1 MDFTVPPSSF
11 VSAAAMRRTRHAID
25 RLLGGAEAPSLAA
38 LAAEAG
44 VTPWYFQREFA
55 ACAGVSPK
63 RFVEVLSKERLLGAL
78 AQGLPA
84 LEAALESG
92 LSGPGRA
99 HELLLRTEGMT
110 PAQARRHGQ
119 GVAIVWGV
127 ALARWG
133 PMFGAWTGQ
142 GLCAL
147 EFLPE
152 DENSPESEASTESM
166 CLALGARWH
175 AASMRRD
182 DALIARLIDAALD
195 GDPAVPA
202 HVKASHFRLRV
213 WQALLCLPTGSL
225 ASYTQLARAVGRP
238 DAVRAVAGA
247 VAANH
252 LAVLIPCHRVI
263 REGAELA
270 GYRWGLARKAMLIAA
285 EQALIPG

>member
-1 MDFTVPPSSF
+1 
-11 VSAAAMRRTRHAID
+11 MRRTRRAVE
-25 RLLGGAEAPSLAA
+25 RLLRDAEAPSLAT
-38 LAAEAG
+38 LATEAG

-63 RFVEVLSKERLLGAL
+63 RFVEVLSKERLLRAL
-78 AQGLPA
+78 AQGLPV

-110 PAQARRHGQ
+110 PAQARRRGQ
-119 GVAIVWGV
+119 GVSIVWGV
-127 ALARWG
+127 APTRWG
-133 PMFGAWTGQ
+133 SMFGAWTGQ

-147 EFLPE
+147 EFLP
-152 DENSPESEASTESM
+152 DDGNSPQADASIEAM
-166 CLALGARWH
+166 CAALGARWH

-182 DALIARLIDAALD
+182 DGLIARLVDGALC
-195 GDPAVPA
+195 GDPTIPA

-213 WQALLCLPTGSL
+213 WQALLCLPAGSL
-225 ASYTQLARAVGRP
+225 TSYTQLARAVGRP

-263 REGAELA
+263 RESAELA
-270 GYRWGLARKAMLIAA
+270 GYRWGLARKAMLIAG
-285 EQALIPG
+285 EQEIIPG